1 LSQTVLHF
9 SLKIITYR
17 LNKQSCKERL
27 LKPKTEVWTLKQNE
41 KPDTDTA
48 MESLGKG
55 FILRMKYKGD
65 L

>member
-41 KPDTDTA
+41 KQ
-48 MESLGKG
+48 
-55 FILRMKYKGD
+55 
-65 L
+65 